1 MEKEAFEKELAK
13 IISISK
19 EFGANRVV
27 LFGSCLSDIK
37 SARDIDIAVS
47 GVEAGEFFKFYGK
60 ISMYVHDEVDLID
73 LDDIREHLRN
83 KILSKGKLIYER
95 AV

>member
-73 LDDIREHLRN
+73 LDDVREHLR
-83 KILSKGKLIYER
+83 KRILSKGKLIYER
-95 AV
+95 